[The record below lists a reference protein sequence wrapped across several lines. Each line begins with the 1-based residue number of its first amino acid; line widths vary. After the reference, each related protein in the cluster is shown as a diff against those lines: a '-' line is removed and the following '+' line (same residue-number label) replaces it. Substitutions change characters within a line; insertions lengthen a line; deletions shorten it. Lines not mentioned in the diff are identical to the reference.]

1 MAAAGSG
8 SGTAMLGLRAARDGE
23 RSLEEMA
30 EIRNARA
37 EREMDGSRASGPAH
51 LSRRSSFPHSES
63 GSDSESN
70 CGGGGVSRART
81 PTPRRVRIG
90 PFLSRNFGPVSP
102 SGKVGWMNPQELDC
116 YHRLKHNMEVG
127 PREFEEI
134 RACTKW
140 NARFFF

>member
-1 MAAAGSG
+1 
-8 SGTAMLGLRAARDGE
+8 
-23 RSLEEMA
+23 MA

-81 PTPRRVRIG
+81 PTPRRLRIG
-90 PFLSRNFGPVSP
+90 PFLSRNFGPERTLKNIQLDV
-102 SGKVGWMNPQELDC
+102 GKLINQ
-116 YHRLKHNMEVG
+116 K
-127 PREFEEI
+127 EEAI
-134 RACTKW
+134 YPLTTRSKVRVPPCQPPGRSIT
-140 NARFFF
+140 